1 MPAVLLG
8 EDKMSLTD
16 YVIVL
21 FIALFLAY
29 AIYDEFIMD
38 RLKGPTQLKVLLKRR
53 NKLDSLIFV
62 GLVAILIYHNVNNQ
76 GPRITTT
83 LLMALAF
90 LSVYLFWIRLPKLLF
105 KPEGFYYANIFID
118 YRRIKAMNLSED
130 GILVIELENRRLLIH
145 VRKLDDLESIYHY
158 MVQQQ

>member
-1 MPAVLLG
+1 
-8 EDKMSLTD
+8 MSLTD

-29 AIYDEFIMD
+29 AIYDEFIMN
-38 RLKGPTQLKVLLKRR
+38 RLKGPTYLKVQLKRR

-62 GLVAILIYHNVNNQ
+62 GLVAILIYQNVNNQ

-105 KPEGFYYANIFID
+105 KSEGFYYANIFID